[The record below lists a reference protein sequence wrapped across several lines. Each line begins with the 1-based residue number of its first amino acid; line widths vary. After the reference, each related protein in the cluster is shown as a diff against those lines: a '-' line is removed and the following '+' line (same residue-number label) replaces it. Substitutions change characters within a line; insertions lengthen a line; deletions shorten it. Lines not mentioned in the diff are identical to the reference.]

1 LCLDPVPAGPLAEPA
16 HVSEEVKREFERLY
30 VQMERADP
38 LVRTPHVASCLKV
51 LSLWEDTRW
60 RILAVGLTS

>member
-1 LCLDPVPAGPLAEPA
+1 
-16 HVSEEVKREFERLY
+16 VSEEVKREFERLY